1 MRELFDSETISIIL
15 LTLRMTLT
23 STAISALL
31 GIPAGL
37 LLARTRPAFWIFRF
51 IKRFVVGLNRTLMAT
66 PPVVAG
72 LVVWVLFR
80 RGGPFGDLG
89 LVLTF
94 EGMVLAQ
101 TLLITPIICGIV
113 YTAADR
119 YSERIQS
126 FAHTMGATRLQ
137 AHILTIKEL
146 SNEIYFS
153 VATGFGRAMSEVGA
167 IMLVGGNI
175 RGLTRTM
182 NTSIVMMHRQGEF
195 EQALLFGAI
204 LMIIAFTV
212 QMLADFLHI
221 RERRVDENF

>member
-1 MRELFDSETISIIL
+1 MRDLFDGETISIIL
-15 LTLRMTLT
+15 LTMRMTLT

-37 LLARTRPAFWIFRF
+37 LLARARPIFWIFRF
-51 IKRFVVGLNRTLMAT
+51 LKKLVVGLNRTLMAT

-113 YTAADR
+113 FTAADR
-119 YSERIQS
+119 HSERIQA
-126 FAHTMGATRLQ
+126 FAHTMGATKLQ
-137 AHILTIKEL
+137 TQVLTMKEL
-146 SNEIYFS
+146 SNEIFFS

-175 RGLTRTM
+175 RGHTRTM

>member
-1 MRELFDSETISIIL
+1 MRELFDSETISIIN
-15 LTLRMTLT
+15 LTMRMTLT

-31 GIPAGL
+31 GVPAGL
-37 LLARTRPAFWIFRF
+37 LLARTRPVFWHFRF
-51 IKRFVVGLNRTLMAT
+51 LKRAVVGINRTLMAT

-80 RGGPFGDLG
+80 RGGPFGELG

-119 YSERIQS
+119 YNERIQA

-137 AHILTIKEL
+137 AHLLTIKEL

-175 RGLTRTM
+175 RGHTRTM
-182 NTSIVMMHRQGEF
+182 NTAIVMMHRQGEF

-204 LMIIAFTV
+204 LMIIAFAV
-212 QMLADFLHI
+212 QMMADFLHV

>member
-1 MRELFDSETISIIL
+1 MRELFDHETLSIIL
-15 LTLRMTLT
+15 LTMRMTLT

-37 LLARTRPAFWIFRF
+37 LLARTRPAFWLFGLL
-51 IKRFVVGLNRTLMAT
+51 KRLAVGINRTLMAT

-113 YTAADR
+113 YTAAER
-119 YSERIQS
+119 HSERIQA
-126 FAHTMGATRLQ
+126 FAHTMGATKFQ
-137 AHILTIKEL
+137 AGGLTVKEL
-146 SNEIYFS
+146 SNEIFFS
-153 VATGFGRAMSEVGA
+153 VITGFGRAMSEVGA

-204 LMIIAFTV
+204 LMIIAFSV

>member
-1 MRELFDSETISIIL
+1 MRELFDSETISIIS
-15 LTLRMTLT
+15 LTMRMTLT

-31 GIPAGL
+31 GVPAGL
-37 LLARTRPAFWIFRF
+37 LLARTRPVFLLFRF
-51 IKRFVVGLNRTLMAT
+51 LKRMVVGINRTLMAT

-80 RGGPFGDLG
+80 RGGPFGELG

-119 YSERIQS
+119 YNERIRA

-137 AHILTIKEL
+137 AHLLTIKEL

-175 RGLTRTM
+175 RGHTRTM
-182 NTSIVMMHRQGEF
+182 NTAIVMMHRQGEF

-204 LMIIAFTV
+204 LMIIAFAV
-212 QMLADFLHI
+212 QMLADFLHV

>member
-1 MRELFDSETISIIL
+1 MRELFDSETISIIT

-23 STAISALL
+23 STAISALM

-37 LLARTRPAFWIFRF
+37 LLARARPVFWLYRF
-51 IKRFVVGLNRTLMAT
+51 LKRMVVGINRTLMAT

-119 YSERIQS
+119 YNERIQS
-126 FAHTMGATRLQ
+126 FAFTMGATKLQ
-137 AHILTIKEL
+137 THLLTIKEL
-146 SNEIYFS
+146 SNEMYFS

-175 RGLTRTM
+175 RGHTRTM
-182 NTSIVMMHRQGEF
+182 NTAIVMMHRQGEF

>member
-1 MRELFDSETISIIL
+1 MRELFNNETLSIIS

-37 LLARTRPAFWIFRF
+37 LLARLRPAFWLFRLL
-51 IKRFVVGLNRTLMAT
+51 KRLFVGINRTLMAT

-72 LVVWVLFR
+72 LVVWMLFR

-89 LVLTF
+89 LVLTL

-113 YTAADR
+113 YTASDR
-119 YSERIQS
+119 HSELIRA
-126 FAHTMGATRLQ
+126 FAHTMGATKLQ
-137 AHILTIKEL
+137 AHALTIKEL
-146 SNEIYFS
+146 SNEIFFS

-195 EQALLFGAI
+195 DQALLFGAI
-204 LMIIAFTV
+204 LMVIAFTV
-212 QMLADFLHI
+212 QMLADFLRI